1 MVATSGRKA
10 QKKVSLEDQVRIL
23 YSFMSSKVHKP
34 PQIVATNPIL
44 ESYGNAK
51 TSRND
56 NSSRF
61 GKFIRI
67 HFNTQVG
74 LPIHLSHGWAFRA
87 NSLDVTSSPTSLRN
101 RGSPNSKKSNAVTTS
116 STKCFS
122 LRFPISR
129 WGLLKINF
137 LTSVPGKM
145 PSLGRY
151 LRLHLCQSRKDQGV
165 LIFLCTYIII
175 AHFQSHI

>member
-10 QKKVSLEDQVRIL
+10 QKKVSLEDQVRIFYPL
-23 YSFMSSKVHKP
+23 MSSRVHKP
-34 PQIVATNPIL
+34 AQIVATNPIL

-87 NSLDVTSSPTSLRN
+87 NSLVVTSSRTSLKS
-101 RGSPNSKKSNAVTTS
+101 RGSPNSKKWNAVTTS
-116 STKCFS
+116 STRCFS
-122 LRFPISR
+122 LQFPISK

-137 LTSVPGKM
+137 LTSLPGKM

-165 LIFLCTYIII
+165 LIFLCTYVLI

>member
-1 MVATSGRKA
+1 
-10 QKKVSLEDQVRIL
+10 
-23 YSFMSSKVHKP
+23 MSSQVHKP

-87 NSLDVTSSPTSLRN
+87 NSLDVTSSLTSLRS
-101 RGSPNSKKSNAVTTS
+101 RVSPNSKKSNAVTTS
-116 STKCFS
+116 STKCYN
-122 LRFPISR
+122 LRSPISR

-137 LTSVPGKM
+137 LTSIPGKM

-151 LRLHLCQSRKDQGV
+151 LRLHLCQSRQDQGV
-165 LIFLCTYIII
+165 LICFFVTIFI

>member
-1 MVATSGRKA
+1 
-10 QKKVSLEDQVRIL
+10 
-23 YSFMSSKVHKP
+23 MSSSVHKP

-87 NSLDVTSSPTSLRN
+87 NSPDVTSSRISLRN

-122 LRFPISR
+122 LRFPIWR
-129 WGLLKINF
+129 WGLLKINS

-145 PSLGRY
+145 SPLGRY
-151 LRLHLCQSRKDQGV
+151 LRLHLCQSRQDQGA
-165 LIFLCTYIII
+165 LICFFVTLFIVHYQ
-175 AHFQSHI
+175 FHI